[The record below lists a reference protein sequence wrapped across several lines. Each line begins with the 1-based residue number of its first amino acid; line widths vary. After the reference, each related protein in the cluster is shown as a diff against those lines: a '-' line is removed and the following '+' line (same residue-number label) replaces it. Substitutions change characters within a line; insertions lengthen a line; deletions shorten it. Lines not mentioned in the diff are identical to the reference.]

1 MGMIKDVKDYNNR
14 WWRWQRIMGG
24 IKDGDEGKMGD
35 ERDKY
40 HWQQGMLSNS

>member
-1 MGMIKDVKDYNNR
+1 MGTIKDVKDYNNR

-24 IKDGDEGKMGD
+24 IKDGDGGKMKD

-40 HWQQGMLSNS
+40 QWQQGMMSND